1 MSLTNRP
8 KGDDHCRMWKDA
20 SKWRLSDQ
28 GAEYDQFQKVD
39 ALQSCDLFAAEKAA
53 HSAVFNQFCELIIRE
68 VE

>member
-1 MSLTNRP
+1 MRKFLHTRDLPCKAGRVS
-8 KGDDHCRMWKDA
+8 G
-20 SKWRLSDQ
+20 
-28 GAEYDQFQKVD
+28 Y